1 MTVATA
7 SPWHVKWPHLLQKTL
22 DEMSSRFPRL
32 RPAWCDGKLEF
43 AGWLTFADQKGEL
56 GSFHVRI
63 AIPDQYPDT
72 LPLVF
77 ETSKR
82 IPRIIRRHIY
92 PDGECCLGTEL
103 DLWVSQYGT
112 TSLAD
117 YVEDVAVPYFVGQLL
132 VEEGSPWPHGER
144 AHGRDGIWQSL
155 LDLMQAH
162 SRGEAL
168 QILRLLENP
177 KPPGQSLCPCGSGK
191 RLRECC
197 SIKIRKLQEIVTPKR
212 ASRLLSQLTDR

>member
-22 DEMSSRFPRL
+22 DEMSARFPGL
-32 RPAWCDGKLEF
+32 QSAWREGRLEF
-43 AGWLTFADQKGEL
+43 TGRLTIADQKGEL
-56 GSFHVRI
+56 GSFDIRI

-82 IPRIIRRHIY
+82 IPRISRRHIY
-92 PDGECCLGTEL
+92 PDGSCCVGTEL
-103 DLWVSQYGT
+103 DLWVSQDET

-117 YVEDVAVPYFVGQLL
+117 FAESVVVPYFVGQLL
-132 VEEGSPWPHGER
+132 VEEGAPWPQGER

-155 LDLMQAH
+155 LILTQTH
-162 SRGEAL
+162 SRGVAL
-168 QILRLLENP
+168 RILRLLENP
-177 KPPGQSLCPCGSGK
+177 KPPGQSPCPCGNGK
-191 RLRECC
+191 RLRDCC
-197 SIKIRKLQEIVTPKR
+197 SVKIRKLQESVTPKR
-212 ASRLLSQLTDR
+212 ASKLLSQLMD